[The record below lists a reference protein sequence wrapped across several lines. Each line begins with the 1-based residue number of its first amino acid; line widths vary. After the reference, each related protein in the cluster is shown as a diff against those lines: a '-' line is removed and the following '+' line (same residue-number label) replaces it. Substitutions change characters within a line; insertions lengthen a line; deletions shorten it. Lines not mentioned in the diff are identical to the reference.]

1 VSAEPAA
8 APFGRVI
15 KGPSAVGTDAR
26 RFRHLTWALATTDF
40 KLRFFGSVLGY
51 VWQLLRPLMLFGVLL
66 VLFTKVVDLGEG
78 VVLYAPAL
86 LLGMV
91 LYQLLSDSTG
101 QAVRSLMD
109 RENLVR
115 KVDFP
120 RLAVPLSTVL
130 VALFNYGLNFIV
142 VMTILL
148 ASGGDI
154 TWSWLQIIPL
164 SVLLVGLC
172 IGLSMML
179 SILFVRYR
187 DVEPIWDVSLTVL
200 FYASAI
206 FFPVQIITGPDADL
220 IRQLLMMNP
229 FAAILQ
235 QARHA
240 MIDPSHPSAA
250 DAAGGLEYLLI
261 PLAIGLLIC
270 VIGGQLFRKRA
281 PRVAEEL

>member
-1 VSAEPAA
+1 VSASQFT

-15 KGPSAVGTDAR
+15 KGPSAVGSDAR
-26 RFRHLTWALATTDF
+26 RFFHLTWALSITDF
-40 KLRFFGSVLGY
+40 KLRFFGSALGY

-78 VVLYAPAL
+78 VTLYAQAL

-101 QAVRSLMD
+101 AAVRSLMD

-120 RLAVPLSTVL
+120 RLAVPLSSVL
-130 VALFNYGLNFIV
+130 VALFNYGLNLIV
-142 VMTILL
+142 VIGFLL
-148 ASGGDI
+148 AGGGDVS
-154 TWSWLQIIPL
+154 WSWLQLIPL

-172 IGLSMML
+172 VGLSMLL
-179 SILFVRYR
+179 SISFVRYR

-220 IRQLLMMNP
+220 IRQILMMNP

-250 DAAGGLEYLLI
+250 DAAGGIEYLLI
-261 PLAIGLLIC
+261 PLAIGLLILI
-270 VIGGQLFRKRA
+270 VGGQLFRKRA

>member
-1 VSAEPAA
+1 VSAGEAA
-8 APFGRVI
+8 ARFGRVI

-26 RFRHLTWALATTDF
+26 RFFHLTWALATTDF

-101 QAVRSLMD
+101 SAVRSLMD

-172 IGLSMML
+172 IGLSMLL

-220 IRQLLMMNP
+220 IRQILMMNP